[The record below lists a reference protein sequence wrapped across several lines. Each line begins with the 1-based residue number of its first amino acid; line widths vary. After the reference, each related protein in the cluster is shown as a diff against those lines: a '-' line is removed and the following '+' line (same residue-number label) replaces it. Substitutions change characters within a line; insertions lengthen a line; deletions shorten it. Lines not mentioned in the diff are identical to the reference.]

1 MIRVLVVDDEA
12 RIRRLL
18 RLSLGARGF
27 EIHDARTGREGLA
40 GVIGCKP
47 DVMILDLGLPD
58 LDGKDVLKEL
68 RTWSS
73 IPVIVLSVRN
83 AEEDIV
89 ASLNVGADDYLIKPF
104 NMGELIARIN
114 AALRRLRPP
123 QSGDVFR
130 SAGLSVDI
138 QNRRVLVGRK
148 EVKLTPTEYGILRFL
163 VSHAGKIV
171 THPQILQEVWGPMAG
186 EESQYLRVYVGS
198 LRRKIERE
206 PSRPEILVT
215 EPGVGYRIRIL
226 PPEEER
232 TP

>member
-18 RLSLGARGF
+18 RLSLNARGF
-27 EIHDARTGREGLA
+27 EIYDARTGREALD

-47 DVMILDLGLPD
+47 DIVILDLGLPD
-58 LDGKDVLKEL
+58 LDGMDMLKEL

-73 IPVIVLSVRN
+73 VPVIVLSVRN

-89 ASLNVGADDYLIKPF
+89 ASLNAGADDYLVKPF
-104 NMGELIARIN
+104 NMGELVARIN
-114 AALRRLRPP
+114 ASLRRLRPP
-123 QSGDVFR
+123 QGGEVFR
-130 SAGLSVDI
+130 SATLSVDI
-138 QNRRVLVGRK
+138 QNRRVLSGDR
-148 EVKLTPTEYGILRFL
+148 EGKLTPPEYGILRFL

-171 THPQILQEVWGPMAG
+171 TNPQILQEVWGPTAC

-226 PPEEER
+226 PPAADG
-232 TP
+232 TG